1 MTYTANKRVH
11 CQDMPEYKVGDYVKY
26 GRDTARV
33 IGVFTHPTAPTVYRI
48 LIVDGERVELNAVA
62 SDLVR
67 DV

>member
-26 GRDTARV
+26 GKDTARV

-48 LIVDGERVELNAVA
+48 LIVDGERVERDARA